1 MLEKYI
7 KNNIEQYKI
16 SSGGYA
22 DLTNHDPQDEFEIM
36 AEDDDSLLDE
46 TLSHHID
53 DPKALQIDI
62 VKAIYGDWRANI
74 RMLSALKKG
83 LKSNLNRYFDELA
96 HDEMLL
102 QWQEEYSDEYA
113 KSARVENEIES
124 RMMES
129 IDARE
134 AF

>member
-7 KNNIEQYKI
+7 KNNIGQYKI

-53 DPKALQIDI
+53 NPKALQIDI

-83 LKSNLNRYFDELA
+83 FKSNLNRYFDELA

-102 QWQEEYSDEYA
+102 QWLKEYSDEYA
-113 KSARVENEIES
+113 RSARVENEIES

-129 IDARE
+129 EDARE